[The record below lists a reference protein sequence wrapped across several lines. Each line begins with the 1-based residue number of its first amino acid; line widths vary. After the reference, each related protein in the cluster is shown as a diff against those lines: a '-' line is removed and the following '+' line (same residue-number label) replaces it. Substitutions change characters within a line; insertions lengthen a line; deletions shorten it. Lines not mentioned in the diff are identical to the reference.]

1 MANGFQIGEM
11 VELNGK
17 TYKIVGTHARSYLL
31 EREGKTYKAT
41 AAKMTKIQNQQPQTT
56 PLQRRVAYARLFDP
70 AIQYPTTAEQCKY
83 WFDTLSSEL
92 SPENLSCD
100 GERSGNQIALA
111 RRDILQAWKELE
123 AIVGH
128 KVEMWG

>member
-92 SPENLSCD
+92 SPLIATALPIT
-100 GERSGNQIALA
+100 RKIQIALA